1 MILLIR
7 RFFCF
12 FVYGLRGFS
21 QRDSLHSSFFYPA
34 DYADFRRGIRCTH
47 PFLSRRLRRFSQ
59 KALLRLAF
67 FSSTDYADFRRG
79 IRCTHPFLSRRLR
92 RFSLKASLYSSFFY
106 LPRITRIF
114 AEGFALLMLFL
125 SRRLRRFSQKALLR
139 LAFFSST
146 DYADFRRGI
155 RFAHALFIPQI
166 TQIFAEGF
174 VAFSFFFFHGLRGFS
189 LRDSLHS
196 SFFYPADYA
205 DFR

>member
-21 QRDSLHSSFFYPA
+21 LRDSLHSSFFYPA

-59 KALLRLAF
+59 RDSLRSSF
-67 FSSTDYADFRRG
+67 FYPADYADFRRG
-79 IRCTHPFLSRRLR
+79 IRCTHPF
-92 RFSLKASLYSSFFY
+92 FI
-106 LPRITRIF
+106 PQITQIF

-146 DYADFRRGI
+146 D
-155 RFAHALFIPQI
+155 
-166 TQIFAEGF
+166 
-174 VAFSFFFFHGLRGFS
+174 
-189 LRDSLHS
+189 
-196 SFFYPADYA
+196 
-205 DFR
+205 